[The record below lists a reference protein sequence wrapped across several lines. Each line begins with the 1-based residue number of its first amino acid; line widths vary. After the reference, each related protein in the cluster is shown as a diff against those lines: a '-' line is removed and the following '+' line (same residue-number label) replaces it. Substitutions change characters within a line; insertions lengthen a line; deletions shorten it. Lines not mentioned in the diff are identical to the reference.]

1 MNAIITMQLNIRA
14 GQLYDI
20 IIIVKVANYRDSDS
34 AIYSVIEVVG
44 SHILS
49 KSEVSTL

>member
-20 IIIVKVANYRDSDS
+20 IIIRVANYRDGDS